1 MNHITIGKEYSEGK
15 IAYVSCLKNESF
27 KDISI
32 KDECFLLIVATEGTA
47 EFTIGDR
54 SVTVTAPAFVFFN
67 EKENPVLKSKRKF
80 KSYSIYFHP
89 KFLNVNM
96 SFELLRKRDYA
107 DIAHVHDLFL
117 LKPFIDECYTVPI
130 IHSFVDKLIDS
141 CEEMKKELTE
151 QRDWYWSCRGRS
163 YFMEIIIALER
174 MYGIIGRGTPNNADN
189 TSTFK
194 NNHLRQAVIFIESHY
209 SEEINLKNIAEAA
222 GINHTTLTSL
232 FKEESNMTAIEYLQN
247 YRISVAKKQLEFTDV
262 PMKDIANRCGFKT
275 VQHFNRIFKNITGFT
290 PATFRT
296 ESVEKR
302 KNEFRKG

>member
-15 IAYVSCLKNESF
+15 IAYVSCFKNENF

-32 KDECFLLIVATEGTA
+32 KDECFLLIIATEGTA
-47 EFTIGDR
+47 EFTVGES
-54 SVTVTAPAFVFFN
+54 SVTVTAPAFVCFN

-80 KSYSIYFHP
+80 QSYSIYFHP

-96 SFELLRKRDYA
+96 SFELLQECNYIN
-107 DIAHVHDLFL
+107 IAHIHDMFL
-117 LKPFIDECYTVPI
+117 LKPFTDGCFVVPI
-130 IHSFVDKLIDS
+130 IHSFVDKLINS

-174 MYGIIGRGTPNNADN
+174 MYGIVGSGTRNDNN
-189 TSTFK
+189 TTTFK
-194 NNHLRQAVIFIESHY
+194 NNHLRQAAIFIESRY
-209 SEEINLKNIAEAA
+209 SEEINLKDIAEAG
-222 GINHTTLTSL
+222 GINHSTLTAL
-232 FKEESNMTAIEYLQN
+232 FKEETNMTATQYLQN

-262 PMKDIANRCGFKT
+262 PMKDIARRCGFKT
-275 VQHFNRIFKNITGFT
+275 VQHFNRIFKNITGST

-302 KNEFRKG
+302 KNEFKKG